1 MKICICICGLK
12 RCLYLVLERLNK
24 LFYEHEIEFIL
35 ILGNNNEKEYLH
47 YYQKEII
54 NPNIYKTLYLKDEDN
69 HNFRN
74 SINYSNKILHSLKL
88 IEDKYDLYM
97 IIRSDFILESI
108 NLDSFEKNILYFSNK
123 NLNQY
128 SIYHKRV
135 NDNIIIT
142 KDYSLLQELFN

>member
-12 RCLYLVLERLNK
+12 RSLYLVLEKLNK
-24 LFYEHEIEFIL
+24 LFYEHEVEIIL
-35 ILGNNNEKEYLH
+35 FLSTTHEKEYLH
-47 YYQKEII
+47 HYQKEIF
-54 NPNIYKTLYLKDEDN
+54 NKYKTLYMKDEEDN

-97 IIRSDFILESI
+97 IIRSDLILESI
-108 NLDSFEKNILYFSNK
+108 NLDSFEKNTLYFSNK
-123 NLNQY
+123 NLNKF
-128 SIYHKRV
+128 SIHQDRV

-142 KDYSLLQELFN
+142 KD

>member
-24 LFYEHEIEFIL
+24 LFYEQEIEFIL

-47 YYQKEII
+47 HYQKEII
-54 NPNIYKTLYLKDEDN
+54 NPNIYKTLYLKDKDN

-108 NLDSFEKNILYFSNK
+108 HLDSFEQDN
-123 NLNQY
+123 NQH
-128 SIYHKRV
+128 SYH
-135 NDNIIIT
+135 NIIHIF
-142 KDYSLLQELFN
+142 Y